1 MAELQFFTGT
11 MDSGKSTLALQTNH
25 NHAARGRVGRM
36 FTTHDRAG
44 DALISSRLGLTHD
57 AIEVDEGFDF
67 WNYVVRELTHGA
79 RIDYLICDEAQFYS
93 GLQVEQLA
101 KVVDELQIDVFA
113 FGILTD
119 FRTELFEGSRR
130 LVELADRMNVL
141 QVEAL
146 CWCGRRATHNARTV
160 DGEMVTEGE
169 VIVVGDVESDGETEG
184 AAEGV
189 AGAGS
194 DEPAA
199 DVAYEVLCRAHHRR
213 RMTAARARAIS
224 MIAEPLPFA

>member
-25 NHAARGRVGRM
+25 NHAARGRVGRI
-36 FTTHDRAG
+36 FTSHDRAG
-44 DALISSRLGLTHD
+44 EALVSSRLGLAHE
-57 AIEVDEGFDF
+57 AIEVDAGFDF
-67 WNYVVRELTHGA
+67 WRYVVDELTHGA
-79 RIDYLICDEAQFYS
+79 RIDYLICDEVQFYT
-93 GLQVEQLA
+93 GAQVEQLA
-101 KVVDELQIDVFA
+101 KVVDELQIDAFA

-146 CWCGRRATHNARTV
+146 CWCGRRATHNARSV

-169 VIVVGDVESDGETEG
+169 VIVVGDVSGEDPDSAAVAPDGE
-184 AAEGV
+184 V
-189 AGAGS
+189 
-194 DEPAA
+194 
-199 DVAYEVLCRAHHRR
+199 VYEVLCRAHHRR
-213 RMTAARARAIS
+213 RMTAARARATS